1 MSAFVPISWGE
12 LVDKITILEIK
23 SERVTSPAALTN
35 IRRELQLLS
44 GIAAKIQDPGGRLAA
59 LKRVLKRINEKL
71 WTIEDRIREKEA
83 NGSFDQEFIDLARS
97 VYRNNDERG
106 RLKRDI
112 NLLLDSELVEE
123 KQYSAY

>member
-1 MSAFVPISWGE
+1 
-12 LVDKITILEIK
+12 LK
-23 SERVTSPAALTN
+23 R
-35 IRRELQLLS
+35 
-44 GIAAKIQDPGGRLAA
+44 A
-59 LKRVLKRINEKL
+59 LKRANEKL

-83 NGSFDQEFIDLARS
+83 SRSFDQEFIELARS

-112 NLLLDSELVEE
+112 NLLLNSELVEE

>member
-1 MSAFVPISWGE
+1 MSVLIPISWGE

-35 IRRELQLLS
+35 IRRELELLS
-44 GIAAKIQDPGGRLAA
+44 GIAGKIQDPRARLAA
-59 LKRVLKRINEKL
+59 LKRALKRVNEKL

-83 NGSFDQEFIDLARS
+83 NRSFDHEFIELARS
-97 VYRNNDERG
+97 VYQNNDERG

-112 NLLLDSELVEE
+112 NLLLNSELVEE